1 MSSNIHSASQ
11 EILEKA
17 IQKAIEGGWRT
28 EVFTEEGTT
37 WMVFSDGLQV
47 TTNKYGKFY
56 ENPLHFIFN
65 HDFAKALWGE
75 AEHTA
80 EIPSDDYDARDCDNC
95 HGSWIN
101 KPYSCWEYRLQQMV
115 IADDPIKYLGSHLN
129 D

>member
-11 EILEKA
+11 ETLTKA
-17 IQKAIEGGWRT
+17 FQKAYNNGWRPVWSPDKCPDAIEGADPT
-28 EVFTEEGTT
+28 V
-37 WMVFSDGLQV
+37 V
-47 TTNKYGKFY
+47 
-56 ENPLHFIFN
+56 IFN

-115 IADDPIKYLGSHLN
+115 IADDPIKYLGEN
-129 D
+129 I